1 MNRTSNMIRETKETR
16 IEVFLDI
23 DRKGEVKVSTPIP
36 FFNHMLT
43 TLLSYMNVTATIAA
57 TDKLPYD
64 DHHVIEDVGIT
75 LGLAIKEALGDKR
88 GIKRFSHQII
98 PMDDALIL
106 VAIDI
111 SGRGMAFVNL
121 NLKRSNIG
129 GMATENVSHFFQSF
143 AYNSGI
149 TLHVNQLNGYNTHHI
164 IEASF
169 KALGLALYDATRII
183 DNEIRSTKGVI

>member
-1 MNRTSNMIRETKETR
+1 MIRETKETR